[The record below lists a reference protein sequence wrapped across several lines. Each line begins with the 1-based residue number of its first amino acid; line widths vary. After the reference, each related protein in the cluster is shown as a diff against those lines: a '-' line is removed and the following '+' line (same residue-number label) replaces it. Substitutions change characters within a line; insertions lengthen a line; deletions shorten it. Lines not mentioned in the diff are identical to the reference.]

1 MTAVVVGFTMIAVV
15 LVDDV
20 GSGIVEKWPVVV
32 EMVGGD
38 GGGVGGWMVTV
49 QATDQVVEAVE
60 LFKKLVKEKICE
72 PNQVMYGTVVNG
84 LCKAGH
90 TSKALE
96 LLRFMEASSC
106 KPNVYQYNTIID
118 SLCKDKMVDHALEIF
133 AKMVEKGVVADV
145 ITYNSLI
152 RGLCNFGQDCS
163 KCGKRNLAMDLF
175 DELCLKGLK
184 PNVRTYTVMISV
196 YCQEGLFGI
205 AKEFVRKR
213 EENGY
218 LPNSVTYNVIV
229 QEFLKQNEFQEANIF
244 LEEMIDRGFFPDAT
258 TFSLLLHLTP
268 SIRQDSPMQ
277 TIVQKLVNL

>member
-1 MTAVVVGFTMIAVV
+1 
-15 LVDDV
+15 
-20 GSGIVEKWPVVV
+20 
-32 EMVGGD
+32 
-38 GGGVGGWMVTV
+38 
-49 QATDQVVEAVE
+49 
-60 LFKKLVKEKICE
+60 
-72 PNQVMYGTVVNG
+72 MYGTVVNG

-133 AKMVEKGVVADV
+133 AKMVEKGVVAD
-145 ITYNSLI
+145 
-152 RGLCNFGQDCS
+152 
-163 KCGKRNLAMDLF
+163 RNLAMDLF